1 MEVFQTLYS
10 AVRPEKKKERFET
23 ILEPLQAIT
32 QLALLSFFPKGT
44 KLSISNNLLYVQ
56 PPTWTQGLFRSYN
69 HAARDDLYFLFNV
82 IRRFNKFYTT
92 SKIGETEKGQILFHQ
107 LIELSKNGID
117 KLIQTYS
124 DSDKNALLHT
134 LRMYRTMLEK
144 PQVFEKE
151 ANSSND
157 HPEEK
162 NSIDDIFI
170 KITGIYKPHHI
181 DLINNVILLILENP
195 ENYETYLT
203 GLNIMLDPIQ
213 SQINKWISDNI
224 VF

>member
-1 MEVFQTLYS
+1 MAVFQSLYS
-10 AVRPEKKKERFET
+10 AVCPEKKKERFET

-32 QLALLSFFPKGT
+32 QLALLSFCPKGT

-69 HAARDDLYFLFNV
+69 HDARDDLYFLFNV

-92 SKIGETEKGQILFHQ
+92 SDIGSTKKGGLLFHK

-144 PQVFEKE
+144 PEVFEKE
-151 ANSSND
+151 ANKADD
-157 HPEEK
+157 HPDEK
-162 NSIDDIFI
+162 SSIDDIFI
-170 KITGIYKPHHI
+170 EITKIYKPHHI
-181 DLINNVILLILENP
+181 DLINNAILLIVENP

>member
-1 MEVFQTLYS
+1 MAVFQSLYS
-10 AVRPEKKKERFET
+10 AVCPEKKKERFET

-32 QLALLSFFPKGT
+32 QLALLSFCPKGT

-69 HAARDDLYFLFNV
+69 HDARDDLYFLFNV

-92 SKIGETEKGQILFHQ
+92 SDIGSTQQGGMLFHK

-134 LRMYRTMLEK
+134 LRMYRTMLVNPE
-144 PQVFEKE
+144 VFEKE
-151 ANSSND
+151 ANKADD

-162 NSIDDIFI
+162 SSIDDIFI
-170 KITGIYKPHHI
+170 EITKIYKPHHI
-181 DLINNVILLILENP
+181 DLINNAILLIVENP

>member
-1 MEVFQTLYS
+1 M
-10 AVRPEKKKERFET
+10 
-23 ILEPLQAIT
+23 QAIT
-32 QLALLSFFPKGT
+32 QLALLSFCPKGT

-69 HAARDDLYFLFNV
+69 HDARDDLYFLFNV

-92 SKIGETEKGQILFHQ
+92 SDIGSTKKGGMLFHK

-134 LRMYRTMLEK
+134 LRMYRTMLVNPE
-144 PQVFEKE
+144 VFEKE
-151 ANSSND
+151 ANKADD

-162 NSIDDIFI
+162 SSIDDIFI
-170 KITGIYKPHHI
+170 EITKIYKPHHI
-181 DLINNVILLILENP
+181 DLINNAILLIVENP

>member
-1 MEVFQTLYS
+1 MQVLNSIYS
-10 AVRPEKKKERFET
+10 TVCSEKKKERFET

-32 QLALLSFFPKGT
+32 QIALLSFCPKGT
-44 KLSISNNLLYVQ
+44 KLSISNNLLFVQ
-56 PPTWTQGLFRSYN
+56 QPTWKQGLFRSYN
-69 HAARDDLYFLFNV
+69 HDARDDLYFLFNV
-82 IRRFNKFYTT
+82 IRRFNTFYTK
-92 SKIGETEKGQILFHQ
+92 SELGETDTGRQLFSR
-107 LIELSKNGID
+107 LIELSKGGID

-144 PQVFEKE
+144 PDVFETE
-151 ANSSND
+151 TDTSD
-157 HPEEK
+157 EK

-170 KITGIYKPHHI
+170 NITKIYKPHHI
-181 DLINNVILLILENP
+181 DLINNTILLTSESP
-195 ENYETYLT
+195 EHYDTYLT